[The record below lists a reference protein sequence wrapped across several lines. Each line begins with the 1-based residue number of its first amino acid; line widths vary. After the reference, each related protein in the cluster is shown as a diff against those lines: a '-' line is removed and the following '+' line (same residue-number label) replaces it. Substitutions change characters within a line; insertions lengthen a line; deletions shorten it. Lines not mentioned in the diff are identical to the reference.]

1 MKGQSKVQ
9 AKAILRDYAT
19 ELREIRAKGR
29 RRRLI
34 RMAVGI
40 AEVVAGV
47 IVSVGVVVAYVSFK
61 VLH

>member
-9 AKAILRDYAT
+9 AKAILHDYAT
-19 ELREIRAKGR
+19 ELREIRARGR

-34 RMAVGI
+34 RMAVRI
-40 AEVVAGV
+40 AGTVAGV
-47 IVSVGVVVAYVSFK
+47 CAGVAVAYLSFK